1 MRPLLALAGSGLAI
15 VAFTRALRASR
26 RATIRSSRGSTSL
39 DETPARH
46 TDRSSRRRRSRAEQA
61 AISAAFPDAIDLIV
75 LAIRAGHLP
84 TAAVRAVL
92 THLPVAV
99 RPAFSAVIDHVDRGA
114 RFADALDELP
124 RLLGPIAHPLA
135 DSFAATDRYGLPLAP
150 TLTRLADEARR
161 QRRRAVET
169 AARQLPVRLAAPL
182 VLCTLPSFI
191 LLAVVPLLLAAI
203 SSLEW

>member
-1 MRPLLALAGSGLAI
+1 MRSLLAMAGSGLASVVI
-15 VAFTRALRASR
+15 IGAVRGSR
-26 RATIRSSRGSTSL
+26 RATIRTLERAAPP
-39 DETPARH
+39 DPRPTPH
-46 TDRSSRRRRSRAEQA
+46 THLSPQRRRSRAAQA
-61 AISAAFPDAIDLIV
+61 AVTAAFPDAIDLIV

-84 TAAVRAVL
+84 AAAVRTVL
-92 THLPVAV
+92 SHLPDAV
-99 RPAFSAVIDHVDRGA
+99 RPAFGAVLERVDRGA

-161 QRRRAVET
+161 QRRRAVEI

-191 LLAVVPLLLAAI
+191 LLAVVPLLLSAI